1 MIAPYQVVFHIGAKK
16 MSNSANLKSR
26 SKPFVLGLI
35 LGFSVTSVGGV
46 YAALPILNQG
56 FPIIER
62 VVAKI
67 DSTKQQLNLSASQQL
82 AWQRA
87 AESSQRLAQ
96 TTKTD
101 LSQLRTDGQRL
112 LTKPVVSSAELR
124 QFFSQLDSKRD
135 ASIAERRV
143 IREQWLAVYEQ
154 LTPEQQSQL
163 RTTIKTDISHFER
176 LQQRFG
182 NDKS

>member
-1 MIAPYQVVFHIGAKK
+1 
-16 MSNSANLKSR
+16 MSNLSRIKSR
-26 SKPFVLGLI
+26 TKPFVLGLI
-35 LGFSVTSVGGV
+35 LGCTMTSIGGV
-46 YAALPILNQG
+46 YAALPILSQG
-56 FPIIER
+56 FPMIER

-87 AESSQRLAQ
+87 ADSSQRLAQ
-96 TTKTD
+96 ATKAD

-163 RTTIKTDISHFER
+163 RTTIKSDISHFER

>member
-1 MIAPYQVVFHIGAKK
+1 

-26 SKPFVLGLI
+26 SKPFILGMM
-35 LGFSVTSVGGV
+35 LGFSITSIGAV
-46 YAALPILNQG
+46 YAALPIFNQG

-62 VVAKI
+62 IVGKI
-67 DSTKQQLNLSASQQL
+67 DSAKQQLNLSASQQL

-87 AESSQRLAQ
+87 ADASQRLAQ

-101 LSQLRTDGQRL
+101 LTQLRTDGQRL

-143 IREQWLAVYEQ
+143 LREQWLTMYEQ
-154 LTPEQQSQL
+154 LTPEQQRQL
-163 RTTIKTDISHFER
+163 RTSIKNELGQFER

>member
-1 MIAPYQVVFHIGAKK
+1 

-87 AESSQRLAQ
+87 ADTSQRLAQ

-112 LTKPVVSSAELR
+112 LSKPVVSSAKLR

-135 ASIAERRV
+135 AS
-143 IREQWLAVYEQ
+143 
-154 LTPEQQSQL
+154 
-163 RTTIKTDISHFER
+163 HFER